1 MAVLY
6 SYNFEHMYATIKYA
20 QDINRGSPYNRSLQI
35 LTLLTFPT
43 EQHVSI
49 IYKGGGAEFCP
60 TRKGRDAFQRR
71 AAYGHWRCSLSIFFP
86 TIYKSTKY
94 PVPRILASSLSIFTQ
109 LHSLRV
115 EIYFIP
121 NNLPSEK
128 KRHAIHI
135 LHFQHIL
142 KIPSSSGK
150 ERTQAAVE

>member
-1 MAVLY
+1 MGVLY

-20 QDINRGSPYNRSLQI
+20 QGINKGVPSDIDFAHLSYRVACERNLQV
-35 LTLLTFPT
+35 LSYQKRQRCVP
-43 EQHVSI
+43 
-49 IYKGGGAEFCP
+49 
-60 TRKGRDAFQRR
+60 RR
-71 AAYGHWRCSLSIFFP
+71 AAYGPWRCSLSIFFP

-121 NNLPSEK
+121 NNLHSEK
-128 KRHAIHI
+128 KCHAVHK
-135 LHFQHIL
+135 LYFQHLL